1 MPSKRVLIVEDDAA
15 FIPLIKIAL
24 RDLDYDIQ
32 TASDGRTALT
42 TVETESFDLVITDY
56 RLPDIDGVQIIRAS
70 REQNEKCKAI
80 LISAA
85 NEDMVDAPLDDLDLL
100 SFIQKPLSP
109 LYLRH
114 LVVTAFA
121 EPQY

>member
-15 FIPLIKIAL
+15 FIPLIKLAL
-24 RDLDYDIQ
+24 RDLDYEIQ

-42 TVETESFDLVITDY
+42 TVESEPFDLVISDY
-56 RLPDIDGVQIIRAS
+56 RLPDVDGAQIIRAS
-70 REQNEKCKAI
+70 REQNRECKAI

-85 NEDMVDAPLDDLDLL
+85 NEDMVTTGIDDLNLL

-114 LVVTAFA
+114 LVVTAFT
-121 EPQY
+121 ETQF